1 MLLCKRRPGIRIEQ
15 NVCVRIARDHG
26 VDEVVMQSREL
37 RSGVTQRVERSA
49 QWCTPRL
56 VVFRWSGHST
66 ATITFP
72 TLDTV
77 RATPRAWSDDDTI
90 ARCGSCDEF
99 VGVDQRD
106 VVSIEQRLDGRRE
119 CKLTELM
126 VVSVTLHVGGSNCD
140 AVDLGGVRQAVRER
154 GAIVE
159 RAAERDV
166 IGDLAGVGKD
176 CD

>member
-1 MLLCKRRPGIRIEQ
+1 M
-15 NVCVRIARDHG
+15 NH
-26 VDEVVMQSREL
+26 L
-37 RSGVTQRVERSA
+37 RSFRSLRP
-49 QWCTPRL
+49 PRL
-56 VVFRWSGHST
+56 VVFRWSSHST

-77 RATPRAWSDDDTI
+77 RATPRARSDDDTI
-90 ARCGSCDEF
+90 ASCGSCDEF
-99 VGVDQRD
+99 VCVDQRD
-106 VVSIEQRLDGRRE
+106 VVSIEQRLDGRGER
-119 CKLTELM
+119 KLTELM

-140 AVDLGGVRQAVRER
+140 AVDLGGIRQAVRER

-166 IGDLAGVGKD
+166 IGDLAVVGKD